1 MADKEKRK
9 FNPWR
14 PVFPRAS
21 GGPNIPINTSIR
33 SSPSP
38 PLTGNHKTMN
48 NAIATAERETNE
60 VIEFFKTINKENIR
74 TQEISDIIM
83 TVTFQDKIKRI
94 MNYLKAK
101 RDYDRIQELETLTA
115 QIASLLDK
123 PASEGGRRRS
133 YRRKHKRTRK
143 TRRIRTRKN

>member
-14 PVFPRAS
+14 AVFPRAS
-21 GGPNIPINTSIR
+21 GGPNIPINISIHSR
-33 SSPSP
+33 SSP

-60 VIEFFKTINKENIR
+60 LIEFLKSVNEKNIR
-74 TQEISDIIM
+74 TDEIMNIV
-83 TVTFQDKIKRI
+83 TAPTFQARI
-94 MNYLKAK
+94 NRVANYLRAQ
-101 RDYDRIQELETLTA
+101 RDKVRVEELLDLS
-115 QIASLLDK
+115 QKIVILLDK

-133 YRRKHKRTRK
+133 YRRKHRLARK
-143 TRRIRTRKN
+143 TRRTRTRKN